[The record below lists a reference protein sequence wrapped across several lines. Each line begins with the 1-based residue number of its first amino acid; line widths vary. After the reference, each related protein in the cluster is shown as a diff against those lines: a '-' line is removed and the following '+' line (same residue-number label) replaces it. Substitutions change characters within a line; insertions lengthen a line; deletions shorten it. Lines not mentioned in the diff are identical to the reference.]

1 MVVLPAKGD
10 NSVIINPKNAT
21 FQITDT
27 KRYILVVTLSR
38 ETEKKL
44 LEQSKSGFKRNFRW
58 NKWISQL
65 TIKSN
70 NNNLN
75 YLVDLTFAK
84 VNRLLVLQFER
95 NVEWD
100 HRDCFFTLLSIK
112 EFSFF
117 IDGKSLFDL
126 PIKNE
131 EEAYENIIWDE

>member
-1 MVVLPAKGD
+1 MVVLPAKRD

-38 ETEKKL
+38 ETEKKR

-75 YLVDLTFAK
+75 YLIDLTFTK

-112 EFSFF
+112 
-117 IDGKSLFDL
+117 
-126 PIKNE
+126 
-131 EEAYENIIWDE
+131 